1 MAKLMHDEQIA
12 STTTSSL
19 DIYRTQIRSQL
30 AALIDFVWKVHS
42 EE

>member
-19 DIYRTQIRSQL
+19 DIYKIHEQYGKL
-30 AALIDFVWKVHS
+30 AVF
-42 EE
+42 